1 MVNWKQLDSGAI
13 ATYCKEYYAR
23 YSEYPS
29 LRDIFYRFVGE
40 LWPNTKSAYKGLS
53 KWLRD
58 HRLTG
63 KIDWQ
68 IIRDGAG
75 RQFDDNDWTY
85 TTSRRQVEIW
95 LNIFTR
101 AGSRYDLPMWLDQP
115 KKVIVLTEKEA
126 DYPIIESLVGLGRMN
141 VDTAYAR
148 GYSGWRL
155 LFEMAEKIKES
166 GRQPVI
172 IALADFDPSG
182 GEAAKETGK
191 DLVSFILKAM
201 LKLGIA
207 DVEVEKILV
216 TKDQVDEFKLP
227 HRPEDAQEIAKL
239 QRDPRFKTW
248 PWGLYR
254 VETAAFR
261 AKAPD
266 AFDNCIKEAV
276 MNHFDEEIWE
286 KVKKRQEE
294 LRGKIKEFF
303 DDQDYLIDDLRDNIK
318 ESEILDEE

>member
-1 MVNWKQLDSGAI
+1 MVNWKKLDPSAI
-13 ATYCKEYYAR
+13 ASYCKEYYQR
-23 YSEYPS
+23 YLEYPS

-75 RQFDDNDWTY
+75 REFEDNDWSY
-85 TTSRRQVEIW
+85 TTPRRHIEIW
-95 LNIFTR
+95 LNLFTDV
-101 AGSRYDLPMWLDQP
+101 GSRYDLPMWLNQP

-126 DYPIIESLVGLGRMN
+126 DYPIIKSLAGLGALN

-148 GYSGWRL
+148 GYSGWRM
-155 LFEMAEKIKES
+155 LFEIAEKIKES
-166 GRQPVI
+166 RKQPVI

-182 GEAAKETGK
+182 GEGAKRTGK
-191 DLVSFILKAM
+191 DLISFILKAM
-201 LKLGIA
+201 LQLGVE
-207 DVEVEKILV
+207 DVQVEKILV
-216 TKDQVDEFKLP
+216 TKDQVDKFKLP
-227 HRPEDAQEIAKL
+227 HRPEDEQEIAKL

-276 MNHFDEEIWE
+276 MKHFDQEIWT
-286 KVKKRQEE
+286 KIKKKQEE
-294 LRGKIKEFF
+294 SREKIEDFF
-303 DDQDYLIDDLRDNIK
+303 AEQDDLIGDLRDNIM
-318 ESEILDEE
+318 ESETLD

>member
-1 MVNWKQLDSGAI
+1 MVNWKKLDS
-13 ATYCKEYYAR
+13 TLVSDYCHKYYER
-23 YSEYPS
+23 YSNFPS

-58 HRLTG
+58 ERLAG

-75 RQFDDNDWTY
+75 RQFDDNDWTH
-85 TTSRRQVEIW
+85 TTARRQVEIW

-126 DYPIIESLVGLGRMN
+126 DYPIIESLVGLGRLN

-148 GYSGWRL
+148 GYSGWRM

-166 GRQPVI
+166 EKQPVI

-182 GEAAKETGK
+182 GEGAKK
-191 DLVSFILKAM
+191 N
-201 LKLGIA
+201 
-207 DVEVEKILV
+207 
-216 TKDQVDEFKLP
+216 
-227 HRPEDAQEIAKL
+227 R
-239 QRDPRFKTW
+239 
-248 PWGLYR
+248 
-254 VETAAFR
+254 
-261 AKAPD
+261 
-266 AFDNCIKEAV
+266 
-276 MNHFDEEIWE
+276 
-286 KVKKRQEE
+286 
-294 LRGKIKEFF
+294 
-303 DDQDYLIDDLRDNIK
+303 
-318 ESEILDEE
+318 